1 MLVLSTL
8 YGNGYKTQDE
18 PTIKFL
24 EKMEQL
30 RNTSHNLSYLTDIGD
45 RECIKQVIDITKP
58 EVVIPIHTEVPEA
71 IKELTDK
78 AVILKDM
85 EIYQVKEQINE
96 PRENKSGKNTTKQTT
111 NTRRNNSNT

>member
-1 MLVLSTL
+1 MLVLSIL

-24 EKMEQL
+24 KKMQEL
-30 RNTSHNLSYLTDIGD
+30 NIPVITCHTSGHGD

-58 EVVIPIHTEVPEA
+58 EVVIPIHTEVPEV

-78 AVILKDM
+78 AVILQDG
-85 EIYQVKEQINE
+85 EIYQVN
-96 PRENKSGKNTTKQTT
+96 
-111 NTRRNNSNT
+111 